1 MRTAAHRGPAPFT
14 VLVVCTGNIC
24 RSPLAE
30 QLFRA
35 RLQHLDL
42 PAEVHSA
49 GTNALVGHGMTPE
62 ASAVAQHHGGAPA
75 IHVARQLTAELVSTA
90 DLVLTATR
98 EHRSA
103 VVALHPRAARYSY
116 TLNQFARLVAP
127 LAEAGAPADNAFGAI
142 AGDDIAGAD
151 TADSGPARASV
162 GLRALVAEV
171 AASRGFSPP
180 PARAAGDDI
189 DDPYRRSEDV
199 YERVGVIL
207 DEAVTTITTAFAA
220 AARRG

>member
-1 MRTAAHRGPAPFT
+1 M
-14 VLVVCTGNIC
+14 CTGNIC

-127 LAEAGAPADNAFGAI
+127 LAEAGAPADSAFGAI
-142 AGDDIAGAD
+142 AGADTAGADTAGAD

-180 PARAAGDDI
+180 PARAADDDI